1 MRKNVNFDRCLIKNR
16 KDVIVFPVFSF
27 GLKNIS
33 AENSRENIFRNL
45 YKSPENA
52 ENIIVKYFK
61 IFDSVKTDD
70 FDYTEDYIE

>member
-1 MRKNVNFDRCLIKNR
+1 MPIKNR

-52 ENIIVKYFK
+52 ENIIVN
-61 IFDSVKTDD
+61 ISNIDSVKTDD

>member
-1 MRKNVNFDRCLIKNR
+1 VPIKNR

-52 ENIIVKYFK
+52 ENIIVN
-61 IFDSVKTDD
+61 ISN
-70 FDYTEDYIE
+70 I